1 MTRAASRLCRGLL
14 LGAAAGL
21 APPIAAQVPAVD
33 PYTNGDPGVMVT
45 AGVVRYAPLLW
56 SGPVTTKTVDGV
68 LGAGRVL
75 WLETAHFRIGSALEA
90 MAVPDTAEKRHRLQD
105 ALRRLGKV
113 LPRVDASS
121 KRVDPWLRLHL
132 YAQQAEELY
141 ADFQR
146 RMGIDG
152 SEFTGAAAP
161 NGPFL
166 GLPDKFLLLLVQK
179 KSDLARYLQRFCPR
193 EGDGRARGFESERTY
208 RCWLP
213 KTGQVIVA
221 AAIEGPEN
229 MDDTGLQC
237 FVAFSLVRA
246 FLDGYRGFHHPL
258 PAWFCQGLA
267 QWYARKVPTDFI
279 NADAAGAVDVDPL
292 KQHLWR
298 ERVCLRAQHDSTWL
312 RAEQLFA
319 LQEDGQFDYD
329 ACVMSWSRVDFLM
342 AQGEDKVG
350 TFLQRLKHLPEQG
363 ADGPFEE
370 VQQEQTVALGELFGL
385 DARTFDARWRQW
397 VLKTYPKK

>member
-267 QWYARKVPTDFI
+267 QWYARKVPTNFI
-279 NADAAGAVDVDPL
+279 NATVQDADGVDPF
-292 KQHLWR
+292 KKHLWP
-298 ERVCLRAQHDSTWL
+298 ERVFLRAQHDSTWR
-312 RAEQLFA
+312 RAEELFA
-319 LQEDGQFDYD
+319 LRDDTQFDYQ
-329 ACVMSWSRVDFLM
+329 AHIMAWSRVDFLM

-350 TFLQRLKHLPEQG
+350 AMLRRLKHLPTPRGDAQFELLQHEQ
-363 ADGPFEE
+363 AA
-370 VQQEQTVALGELFGL
+370 ALQELFG
-385 DARTFDARWRQW
+385 FDARGFDTRWHQW
-397 VLKTYPKK
+397 VLKNYAKR